1 MEVLTKEVIA
11 SFKDAARKLTG
22 PKRRAFEAQVTLDYL
37 DGNIWNAEKV
47 FGWSHHTVA
56 LGLNELR
63 TGITCMDNF
72 SARGNRKTE
81 AKFPQLEAD
90 IRALAEPESQT
101 DPKFQSPFLY
111 TRMTAK
117 AVRQALIDQKGWTD
131 EELPHANTIGEILN
145 RLGIK
150 LRPVQ
155 KTKPLKKIK
164 ETEAIFANVRQENR
178 AADDDPNVIRISMDA
193 KAKVAVGDFSRDG
206 ESRGA
211 EATQAWD
218 HDPEPDQKLVPQGI
232 LDLTSCLLSIFIATS
247 NGTSDFIVDCL
258 VQWWEANQAR
268 YPDAR
273 RLVINLDNGP
283 ENSSHRTQFLNRMV
297 MFADATELEVKLVYY
312 PPYHSKRLRN
322 FLLTMLRMAH
332 ERDELRIVDD
342 QFGAPTSSIELAD
355 ATRAV
360 VSGVLDGRLG
370 LAENWTGL
378 YHMTCSG
385 STSWCGFASAIF
397 SRAAGLL
404 HGKAPVV
411 RPISSSEYPTPA
423 NRPRNS
429 VLSNEKL

>member
-37 DGNIWNAEKV
+37 DGNIWKAEKV

-63 TGITCMDNF
+63 TGITCMDHF

-81 AKFPQLEAD
+81 AKFPRLEAD

-117 AVRQALIDQKGWTD
+117 AVRQALIDIKGWAD
-131 EELPHANTIGEILN
+131 EELPHVNTIGEILN

-155 KTKPLKKIK
+155 KTKPLKKIE
-164 ETEAIFANVRQENR
+164 ETDAIFDNVRQGNR
-178 AADDDPNVIRISMDA
+178 EADDDPDVIRISMDA
-193 KAKVAVGDFSRDG
+193 KAKVAIGDFCRGG

-211 EATQAWD
+211 EPTKGWD

-232 LDLTSCLLSIFIATS
+232 LDLTSGLLSIFIATS

-258 VQWWEANQAR
+258 VQWWEANKTR
-268 YPDAR
+268 YPNAR

-283 ENSSHRTQFLNRMV
+283 ENSSHRTQFMNRMV
-297 MFADATELEVKLVYY
+297 MFADASGLEVKLLYY
-312 PPYHSKRLRN
+312 PPYHSKYN
-322 FLLTMLRMAH
+322 
-332 ERDELRIVDD
+332 
-342 QFGAPTSSIELAD
+342 PIEHCW
-355 ATRAV
+355 
-360 VSGVLDGRLG
+360 GVLERH
-370 LAENWTGL
+370 W
-378 YHMTCSG
+378 SG
-385 STSWCGFASAIF
+385 T
-397 SRAAGLL
+397 LL
-404 HGKAPVV
+404 NRVATVV
-411 RPISSSEYPTPA
+411 RWAETMTWKGTRPIVKLIETTYHKGVRIA
-423 NRPRNS
+423 KDAFKAIENRLQRHESLPKYD
-429 VLSNEKL
+429 VLIQPQPV

>member
-1 MEVLTKEVIA
+1 MDVLTKEVIA

-63 TGITCMDNF
+63 TGITCLDNF

-81 AKFPQLEAD
+81 AKVPELEAD

-117 AVRQALIDQKGWTD
+117 AVRKALIDQKGWTD
-131 EELPHANTIGEILN
+131 AELPHVNTIGEILN

-164 ETEAIFANVRQENR
+164 ETDAIFANVRQENQ
-178 AADDDPNVIRISMDA
+178 AADNAPDVIRISMDA

-206 ESRGA
+206 ESRGT
-211 EATQAWD
+211 EATKAWD
-218 HDPEPDQKLVPQGI
+218 HDPEPEQKLVPQGI

-247 NGTSDFIVDCL
+247 NGTSDFFADCL
-258 VQWWEANQAR
+258 EQWWEANKVR
-268 YPDAR
+268 YPNAR

-283 ENSSHRTQFLNRMV
+283 ENSSHRTQFMNRLV
-297 MFADATELEVKLVYY
+297 IFADATGLEIKLVYY
-312 PPYHSKRLRN
+312 PPYHSKYN
-322 FLLTMLRMAH
+322 
-332 ERDELRIVDD
+332 
-342 QFGAPTSSIELAD
+342 PIEHCW
-355 ATRAV
+355 
-360 VSGVLDGRLG
+360 GVLESHWNGTLLSSVATVVEWAG
-370 LAENWTGL
+370 T
-378 YHMTCSG
+378 MTWKG
-385 STSWCGFASAIF
+385 T
-397 SRAAGLL
+397 
-404 HGKAPVV
+404 
-411 RPISSSEYPTPA
+411 RPIVKLIETTYDKGVRIA
-423 NRPRNS
+423 KDAFKAIENRLQRNES
-429 VLSNEKL
+429 LPKYDVLIQPQPV